1 MKVAYSKDSIKQ
13 LSRYFRLAFDYRIQA
28 GEILP
33 HQANHCFKTLL
44 SLDDECVMYTLGGK
58 VGMEHNSLGGFFYID
73 REHYLLDEEDEII
86 GTIDTE
92 QYRFILISAR
102 YDDPEH
108 IDQYTGQMVDLED
121 SWVTFIGIQFK

>member
-1 MKVAYSKDSIKQ
+1 MKVAYSKHSIQQ
-13 LSRYFRLAFDYRIQA
+13 LSRYFRLAFDYRVES
-28 GEILP
+28 GELLSERV
-33 HQANHCFKTLL
+33 NDCFKVLL
-44 SLDDECVMYTLGGK
+44 SQGDECITYALGGK
-58 VGMEHNSLGGFFYID
+58 IGMGHNSLGGFFYID

-92 QYRFILISAR
+92 RYRFILISAR